1 MKNVHVFK
9 QEFNPK
15 KVLLLSDIHWDNPKC
30 DRALLKRHMD
40 EAMEVDADI
49 LMNGDTLCLMQG
61 RADRRGSKSGIRP
74 EHNVD
79 HYFDAVVNDA
89 IEWFSPYAK
98 NIKMISYGNHETA
111 IIKHQEIDVI
121 QRLVGGLNQKNKTH
135 IQTGGYGGW
144 VVYTFK
150 RDKSRAASAFRIKYF
165 HGSGGGGPVTK
176 GTIQFNRMATMVEG
190 ADMVWMGHVHE
201 DHELTYQVERI
212 NQMNRVHLQE
222 VLMVRTATYKEEY
235 GDEKDGYGAKGWMV
249 ERGSPPKP
257 LGGRWLVLEPVRDQ
271 SQNVDETKVKA
282 YTYRAK

>member
-1 MKNVHVFK
+1 MKNVHIFK
-9 QEFNPK
+9 ENFDPK

-30 DRALLKRHMD
+30 DRVLLKRHLD
-40 EAMEVDADI
+40 QAMEMDARI
-49 LMNGDTLCLMQG
+49 CMNGDTLCLMQG

-98 NIKMISYGNHETA
+98 NIDVISYGNHESA

-121 QRLVGGLNQKNKTH
+121 QRLVGGLNQKNGTH

-144 VVYTFK
+144 IVYNFK
-150 RDKSRAASAFRIKYF
+150 RPKSAGSVSYRIKYY

-201 DHELTYQVERI
+201 DHELTYQVER
-212 NQMNRVHLQE
+212 MNHNNYVHLKE

-257 LGGRWLVLEPVRDQ
+257 LGGRWLNLEPIRQIV
-271 SQNVDETKVKA
+271 NGHEEIKVQA

>member
-9 QEFNPK
+9 QDFNPK

-121 QRLVGGLNQKNKTH
+121 QRLVGGLNQKNGTH
-135 IQTGGYGGW
+135 IQTGGNGGW

-150 RDKSRAASAFRIKYF
+150 REKRNTTAAYRIKYF

-212 NQMNRVHLQE
+212 NQSNHVHLKE

-257 LGGRWLVLEPVRDQ
+257 
-271 SQNVDETKVKA
+271 
-282 YTYRAK
+282 

>member
-121 QRLVGGLNQKNKTH
+121 QRLVGGLNQKNGTH

-150 RDKSRAASAFRIKYF
+150 REKRNTTAAYRIKYF
-165 HGSGGGGPVTK
+165 HGSGGGGPASR
-176 GTIQFNRMATMVEG
+176 GTIQFHRASSVIEG

-212 NQMNRVHLQE
+212 NQSNHVHLKE

-257 LGGRWLVLEPVRDQ
+257 LGGRWLVLEPIRDQ
-271 SQNVDETKVKA
+271 SMNGDKTEVKA

>member
-1 MKNVHVFK
+1 MKNVHIFK
-9 QEFNPK
+9 NNFDPK

-30 DRALLKRHMD
+30 DRVLLKRHLD
-40 EAMEVDADI
+40 QAMEMDARI

-98 NIKMISYGNHETA
+98 NIDVISYGNHETA

-121 QRLVGGLNQKNKTH
+121 QRLVGGLNQKNGTH

-144 VVYTFK
+144 IVYNFK
-150 RDKSRAASAFRIKYF
+150 RPKNSGSVSYRSKYY

-201 DHELTYQVERI
+201 DHELTYTVERMSH
-212 NQMNRVHLQE
+212 NNYVHLKE

-257 LGGRWLVLEPVRDQ
+257 LGGRWLNLEPIRQIVNGHEEIKVR
-271 SQNVDETKVKA
+271 A

>member
-9 QEFNPK
+9 QDFNPK

-121 QRLVGGLNQKNKTH
+121 QRLVGGLNQKNGTH

-150 RDKSRAASAFRIKYF
+150 REKRNTTAAYRIKYF
-165 HGSGGGGPVTK
+165 HGSGGGGPASR
-176 GTIQFNRMATMVEG
+176 GTIQFHRASSVIEG
-190 ADMVWMGHVHE
+190 ADMIWMGHVHE

-212 NQMNRVHLQE
+212 NQTNHVHLKE

-257 LGGRWLVLEPVRDQ
+257 LGGRWLVLEPIRDQ
-271 SQNVDETKVKA
+271 SMNGDKTEVKA

>member
-9 QEFNPK
+9 QDFKPK

-40 EAMEVDADI
+40 QAMELDADI

-98 NIKMISYGNHETA
+98 NIKVISYGNHETA

-121 QRLVGGLNQKNKTH
+121 QRLVGGLNLKNGTH

-150 RDKSRAASAFRIKYF
+150 AEKTNTRSSYRIKYF

-212 NQMNRVHLQE
+212 NQSNRVHLKE

-257 LGGRWLVLEPVRDQ
+257 LGGRWLVLEPVREQ
-271 SQNVDETKVKA
+271 AQNEDRTHIKA

>member
-9 QEFNPK
+9 QDFNPK

-121 QRLVGGLNQKNKTH
+121 QRLVGGLNQKNGTH

-150 RDKSRAASAFRIKYF
+150 REKRNTTAAYRIKYY
-165 HGSGGGGPVTK
+165 HGSGGGGPASR
-176 GTIQFNRMATMVEG
+176 GTIQFHRASSVIEG
-190 ADMVWMGHVHE
+190 ADMIWMGHVHE

-212 NQMNRVHLQE
+212 NQSNHVHLKE

-257 LGGRWLVLEPVRDQ
+257 LGGRWLVLEPIRDQ
-271 SQNVDETKVKA
+271 SMNGDKTEVKA